1 MKKSISRLSNSIFR
15 QNKMGV
21 KRWITLVLVLFTIIA
36 CERKFEFF
44 EFDCEDCYR
53 EKPEYG
59 PIIVY
64 FSIDDVNEY
73 VLYTIYKGNFED
85 GIVEYADTAFF
96 NEEQIDVPVDEY
108 YSVEAKYVRGKDT
121 LCVVDG
127 DRFNLKR
134 ENSACDK
141 KCYYFKGGIID
152 VRLMQ

>member
-1 MKKSISRLSNSIFR
+1 MKKSINRLSNYIFR
-15 QNKMGV
+15 QNKMSL
-21 KRWITLVLVLFTIIA
+21 KRWISLVLVLFAINA

-44 EFDCEDCYR
+44 EFDCEDCYQ

-59 PIIVY
+59 PLIVY

-73 VLYTIYKGNFED
+73 VLYTIYKGNFDD

-96 NEEQIDVPVDEY
+96 NEEQIDVSVDEY